1 MTQRTDLETAEDAQR
16 LESIAAPSSGKDVL
30 NLSNRGRRSVRIAVA
45 LPVEIRDQAG
55 TRLQARTQFVTV
67 RGAVLATNSSLR
79 VGHKLTIQNLKS
91 GKSAECHVVN
101 VEPSTKEQHQ
111 VEIEFTNPEPDF
123 WPVQFPVE
131 EARSLD
137 QYRVHLSGAGATE
150 SKLNIAGP
158 TRVHDDGLVVLAGAV
173 AENYSAAP
181 THAHEKFAAKAATV
195 DSVAQFRAANRAAH
209 RREQRMKAFYS
220 LLSLAALA
228 AAVAGGRSWLN
239 RHPQGVEAS
248 TEPLIQSVSQK
259 IAQALP
265 NRTSKPTPIPTSVMT
280 EPQAMGPPSADQ
292 PSMQRAVSKSNAI
305 PVSESAAPNLAT
317 PSQPESQA
325 SQPQVVV
332 RHGSSFAAARKIATE
347 DPGEAPSAVPLQ
359 TTETASLQPRPEV
372 LKSVVAETPVDN
384 AVLAPQVPKRS
395 VPAKLIHSVLA
406 QYPSMARQL
415 HVEGEVM
422 LLLEVDA
429 SGNVSSVKVLSG
441 PPLLRAAAMDAVKH
455 WQYQP
460 ATLGD
465 TPVSSTETVK
475 VAFHWR

>member
-16 LESIAAPSSGKDVL
+16 LESVAAPSSAKGVL

-45 LPVEIRDQAG
+45 LPLEIRDQAG
-55 TRLQARTQFVTV
+55 TRLQARTQFVML

-101 VEPSTKEQHQ
+101 VEPGTKEQHQ
-111 VEIEFTNPEPDF
+111 VEIEFTYPEPDF

-209 RREQRMKAFYS
+209 RREQRIKAFYS

-265 NRTSKPTPIPTSVMT
+265 NRTSKPTPTPATA
-280 EPQAMGPPSADQ
+280 EPQATGPSAADQ
-292 PSMQRAVSKSNAI
+292 PSTRRPVSKSNAI

-384 AVLAPQVPKRS
+384 AVLAPQVPKRV